1 MTSELVPTGVAAKA
15 LGVDRATLVRWWQQ
29 GLVTPTLVTA
39 GGHGRWDLDE
49 LREQLRALRRRDE

>member
-1 MTSELVPTGVAAKA
+1 VYTAAGGAVAVPA
-15 LGVDRATLVRWWQQ
+15 
-29 GLVTPTLVTA
+29 GLVTATLVTA